1 MGGRARTHAD
11 GFGDRRATATPHPCD
26 VLKKRNAALTRSG
39 WAALSRLGFASA
51 APPAP
56 VLAVGQVNGSPGE
69 GHDHMA
75 TGPEPLQFHRGL
87 PKRHGSFSL
96 VAICLRTTVR
106 AERHRVQRFSG
117 QVLFP
122 VPDAPAGR
130 EYRRPSALRRGW
142 LSESPGLIRRRQPCV
157 EMVGRSAPRRQ
168 PAYPGVKIE
177 APRESGG
184 A

>member
-11 GFGDRRATATPHPCD
+11 GFGDRRATATPRPCD

-39 WAALSRLGFASA
+39 WAALSRLGSASA

-75 TGPEPLQFHRGL
+75 TGPEPLQFRRGL
-87 PKRHGSFSL
+87 PERHGPLSL

-130 EYRRPSALRRGW
+130 EYGGLQRRGGDG
-142 LSESPGLIRRRQPCV
+142 LASRQDHHECNDEYCDNSENRDSNA
-157 EMVGRSAPRRQ
+157 VGDDPSR
-168 PAYPGVKIE
+168 V
-177 APRESGG
+177 
-184 A
+184 